1 MIHDKFEAEDI
12 AVETICCRRFGSRNI
27 GDDSFYLHMLL
38 AKTSYG
44 YHYTLVKIHP
54 YPKCFVAKLS
64 PEQRMRLLF

>member
-1 MIHDKFEAEDI
+1 
-12 AVETICCRRFGSRNI
+12 
-27 GDDSFYLHMLL
+27 MLL

-64 PEQRMRLLF
+64 KCIHNPGKI